1 MYFLETL
8 FLDNTLKSYGIVLGT
23 IAFVLLFKRLLSHY
37 VASLLFLFVKNHWKT
52 IEKKEFISLIIKPL
66 AWFITISISVF
77 AIDKLIFPDAWK
89 FTIYGHP
96 TEEILEKIG
105 KCLIVLYFIW
115 FVLSLINFVALI
127 FEQKAKTTKDKR
139 DDQLIV
145 FFRDFLKVI
154 VVILGILLLIKAG
167 FNQDVGT
174 VLTGLSI
181 VGAAMALAAKE
192 SLENLIAS
200 FIIFFDKPFFTGD
213 TLKVNNVT
221 GTVEHIGLRSTRI
234 RTADRTLVT
243 VPNKQMVD
251 SVVDNFSMRTQRR
264 AELKLEFSAKTNTAE
279 LENFI
284 QSVKKL
290 LEEKKEFIEKFS
302 VFFSDYNKNGVTV
315 TIEYFTIHFSMTEFN
330 QLKETINI
338 GLKKQIESM
347 GLEMASAGN
356 DINIFSGDAS
366 AGQAKSQPII

>member
-1 MYFLETL
+1 
-8 FLDNTLKSYGIVLGT
+8 
-23 IAFVLLFKRLLSHY
+23 
-37 VASLLFLFVKNHWKT
+37 
-52 IEKKEFISLIIKPL
+52 
-66 AWFITISISVF
+66 
-77 AIDKLIFPDAWK
+77 
-89 FTIYGHP
+89 
-96 TEEILEKIG
+96 
-105 KCLIVLYFIW
+105 
-115 FVLSLINFVALI
+115 
-127 FEQKAKTTKDKR
+127 
-139 DDQLIV
+139 
-145 FFRDFLKVI
+145 
-154 VVILGILLLIKAG
+154 
-167 FNQDVGT
+167 
-174 VLTGLSI
+174 
-181 VGAAMALAAKE
+181 
-192 SLENLIAS
+192 
-200 FIIFFDKPFFTGD
+200 
-213 TLKVNNVT
+213 
-221 GTVEHIGLRSTRI
+221 
-234 RTADRTLVT
+234 
-243 VPNKQMVD
+243 MVD

-284 QSVKKL
+284 LSVKKL

>member
-52 IEKKEFISLIIKPL
+52 IQKKEFISLIIKPL

-77 AIDKLIFPDAWK
+77 AIDKLIFPEAWK

-284 QSVKKL
+284 LSVKKL